1 MEERQTNFT
10 IMEGYELPSKG
21 LIYSTRINP
30 NVELRSMTAKE
41 EMQIL
46 SNSRTPL
53 KVLSD
58 IIESCMIEKPAIH
71 VYDMA
76 LGDYEFLL
84 QRLRVVTFGNKY
96 KVSVGCPTCG
106 HFTNTEINLDK
117 LEVNEFDENKWRDL
131 VTITLP
137 KTNQVVSLNFTTPR
151 MMEENAAKA
160 KEFARKYKGSDANFE
175 LLVTFTSAIDLIDG
189 KKLSAYELENWI
201 NQLPALDLI
210 KIRNSIDALNEY
222 IGVDNTFFVTCDE
235 CKEEI
240 KSFFRIGPEFF
251 QPTNI

>member
-46 SNSRTPL
+46 SNSKTPL

-106 HFTNTEINLDK
+106 HFTNTEINLDN
-117 LEVNEFDENKWRDL
+117 LEVNEFDENEWRDL

-160 KEFARKYKGSDANFE
+160 REFARKYKGS
-175 LLVTFTSAIDLIDG
+175 
-189 KKLSAYELENWI
+189 KKNYLHMS
-201 NQLPALDLI
+201 
-210 KIRNSIDALNEY
+210 
-222 IGVDNTFFVTCDE
+222 
-235 CKEEI
+235 
-240 KSFFRIGPEFF
+240 
-251 QPTNI
+251 

>member
-46 SNSRTPL
+46 SNSKTPL

-106 HFTNTEINLDK
+106 HFTNTEINLDN
-117 LEVNEFDENKWRDL
+117 LEVNEFDENEWRDL

-175 LLVTFTSAIDLIDG
+175 LLVTFTSAIDLVDG

-201 NQLPALDLI
+201 NQLPALDLV

>member
-222 IGVDNTFFVTCDE
+222 IGIDNTFFVTCDE